1 MTTQQFHGT
10 LQIEQFPGK
19 GGWHYALVPIDVA
32 APHSPFGW
40 LEVQCKIDEIDL
52 GTIKLMPMGNG
63 RLFLPLKKSLRTSL
77 KKQRGDQIEVWLQY
91 FQAQSLS
98 EKEIE
103 ESLHLSGSEIQS
115 RFQKLAK
122 TEQSRLKK
130 WILSSKL
137 ESVQIDKINRLIAC
151 LDANEKTSLL
161 K

>member
-1 MTTQQFHGT
+1 
-10 LQIEQFPGK
+10 
-19 GGWHYALVPIDVA
+19 
-32 APHSPFGW
+32 
-40 LEVQCKIDEIDL
+40 
-52 GTIKLMPMGNG
+52 MGNG

-115 RFQKLAK
+115 RFQKLSK